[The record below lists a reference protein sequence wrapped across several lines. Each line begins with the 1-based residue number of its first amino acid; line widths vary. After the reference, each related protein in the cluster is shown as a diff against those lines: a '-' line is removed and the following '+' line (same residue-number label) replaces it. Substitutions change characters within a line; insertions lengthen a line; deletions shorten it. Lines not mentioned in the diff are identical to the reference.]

1 MYVRDINKIIFRLSN
16 DSLLTNRLLGT
27 HVYLYDADATKQIAD
42 CGKITEVNT
51 EEGEDIDSQTY
62 NLPCDT
68 SQLTSYVKLEDSEN
82 ISQDKD
88 VIMNIGEVMVYGTLS
103 LITGK
108 LQTNKQQHYTIR
120 QRL

>member
-62 NLPCDT
+62 TLPCDT
-68 SQLTSYVKLEDSEN
+68 SQLAFYVKLEDSEIVEN
-82 ISQDKD
+82 SYDSYHNH
-88 VIMNIGEVMVYGTLS
+88 VSMNIAEVAVYGTVPPS
-103 LITGK
+103 TGK
-108 LQTNKQQHYTIR
+108 SEV
-120 QRL
+120 